1 MSISVIGRRSH
12 FSHFLN
18 HKIGELKHRLAQVL
32 EICTESQQRFNT
44 KQEPRE
50 GESRELN
57 YRFAAFSSLVQTL
70 KDILPVL
77 ADEAIS
83 WSSLKHVRHME
94 FIKQSRNAITHDG
107 NPVINMWADGC
118 YYIAC
123 DFVRLNQYNKPELV
137 KAPIEDVATLCLE
150 FTLDF
155 TSEIGRV
162 IKPLIGLPGLVS
174 PLYGSEFF
182 DQAILHPAVPEFAR
196 ELYRNATK
204 QSAPS
209 GPDPLNEACESLDSL
224 IAFCNTQLEADLRN
238 NV

>member
-1 MSISVIGRRSH
+1 MNISVIERRSQ

-77 ADEAIS
+77 TDQAIS

-118 YYIAC
+118 YYVAC
-123 DFVRLNQYNKPELV
+123 DFVRLDQHGKPELV
-137 KAPIEDVATLCLE
+137 KAPTKDVATICLE

-155 TSEIGRV
+155 TSEIRRV
-162 IKPLIGLPGLVS
+162 TKPLIGLQGLAS

-196 ELYRNATK
+196 ELYRNTTK
-204 QSAPS
+204 QAESS
-209 GPDPLNEACESLDSL
+209 DSCPLNETCEVLDSL
-224 IAFCNTQLEADLRN
+224 IATCNAQLAT
-238 NV
+238 